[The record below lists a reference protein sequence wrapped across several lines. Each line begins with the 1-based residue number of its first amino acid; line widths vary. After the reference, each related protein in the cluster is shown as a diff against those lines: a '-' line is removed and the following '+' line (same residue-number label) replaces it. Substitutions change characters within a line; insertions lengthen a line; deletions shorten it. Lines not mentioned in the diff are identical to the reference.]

1 MNHNMAPYLVERYGG
16 DETTDSVR
24 PVSYLLTHHG
34 ACEYGDDIENQVPE
48 RASGLMG
55 MM

>member
-1 MNHNMAPYLVERYGG
+1 MNHNMAPYLVERYDG
-16 DETTDSVR
+16 DEPTDGVR

-34 ACEYGDDIENQVPE
+34 ACEYADDIEYQVPE